1 MPDCGNPYLYWHH
14 FDPPWDVRQHH
25 DPDGMIALCGLHHPK
40 ADAGAYSK
48 EQLREFKRRVAERAE
63 EVKGRFEW
71 MRHSLLAVVGG
82 DFYYETPVVFQFRGE
97 PSVWFNRDANGY
109 LLLNVRMLSISR
121 ELRVVIEDNFWLK
134 RGNPSELI
142 SPPHGRLLQVTYPNG
157 DMLKTEFFE
166 LESVA
171 AANERYPEATPEN
184 WDVPF
189 PITAVEI
196 HKKVGGTKLEFGP
209 RETTLPG
216 YNVIRNSFMARCS
229 VGIALE

>member
-1 MPDCGNPYLYWHH
+1 
-14 FDPPWDVRQHH
+14 
-25 DPDGMIALCGLHHPK
+25 
-40 ADAGAYSK
+40 
-48 EQLREFKRRVAERAE
+48 
-63 EVKGRFEW
+63 

-97 PSVWFNRDANGY
+97 PSVWPNRDANGY

-121 ELRVVIEDNFWLK
+121 EPRVVIEDNFWLK
-134 RGNPSELI
+134 CGNPSDLI

-166 LESVA
+166 PESVA

-184 WDVPF
+184 WDVPC

-196 HKKVGGTKLEFGP
+196 HKKVGGAKLEFGP